1 MSDDYLVRKQVVLE
15 YTNIDFKQWLYWIF
29 SKGSTHDFGQK
40 MEILSLYVFG
50 EMDLEILFD
59 DHCGRKQALLY
70 YKIFDITKLPCW
82 HFFIGGLTQEFG
94 QKLQISFLF
103 PFFLGKISLE
113 IMSDD
118 HLLKNQ
124 ALSQSKVLAISCL
137 IHRFFLATNHSRCI
151 NFCPKSVRESA
162 M

>member
-1 MSDDYLVRKQVVLE
+1 MFDDYLVRKQVVLE

-70 YKIFDITKLPCW
+70 YKIFDITKLPC
-82 HFFIGGLTQEFG
+82 
-94 QKLQISFLF
+94 
-103 PFFLGKISLE
+103 
-113 IMSDD
+113 
-118 HLLKNQ
+118 
-124 ALSQSKVLAISCL
+124 
-137 IHRFFLATNHSRCI
+137 
-151 NFCPKSVRESA
+151 
-162 M
+162 